1 MSAEQKLTDFDYFQ
15 ISNIQRI
22 GDKLR
27 IRLLAEKKPAENA
40 KRVAAGLEDV
50 FLYYFGLP

>member
-27 IRLLAEKKPAENA
+27 IRLLAEKKPAETA